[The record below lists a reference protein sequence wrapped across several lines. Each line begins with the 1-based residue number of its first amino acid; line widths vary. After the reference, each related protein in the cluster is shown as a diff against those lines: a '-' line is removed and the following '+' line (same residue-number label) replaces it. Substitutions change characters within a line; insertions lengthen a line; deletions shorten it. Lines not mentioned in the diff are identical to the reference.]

1 MENADSTQQT
11 TVTKATKSRSNTKST
26 HLDRLIEEKQALQTQ
41 LVQVQSML
49 YLVDFYISEELLK
62 DTDMQGG
69 AN

>member
-11 TVTKATKSRSNTKST
+11 TVTQATKSRSNTKST

-62 DTDMQGG
+62 DTDMKGG